1 MSDTEPALVNVSEA
15 AEILFGKANVST
27 RRKVW
32 WMCREKIL
40 PRAMRQ
46 NGTGHWMIPRA
57 DVEALRQ

>member
-1 MSDTEPALVNVSEA
+1 MNDDTALVNVQEA

-40 PRAMRQ
+40 PRAFRI
-46 NGTGHWMIPRA
+46 GETGHWMIPRA